1 MLVCYYIFLL
11 SLSVFGEIIRELF
24 LCYVAARWGLCLNTG
39 CVLLSSSLFWVLCCA
54 KTYISIKC
62 SCSIAWIR
70 VSVYMWSSANCSCC
84 CCLGRSNHCH
94 GIRLLIHS
102 FMFSRKSAFES
113 SICWCKRFRCL
124 NFEID
129 IACVLRVFSGYR
141 KIHRWKWKRN
151 KKIPN
156 TNLKWKWK

>member
-1 MLVCYYIFLL
+1 MRGKRNSCSMFCNVMLVCYYFFTLSLSL

-39 CVLLSSSLFWVLCCA
+39 CVLLSSSLFRVLCCA
-54 KTYISIKC
+54 KTYICIKC

-70 VSVYMWSSANCSCC
+70 VSVYVWSSANCSCC
-84 CCLGRSNHCH
+84 CLGRSKHCH

-124 NFEID
+124 NF
-129 IACVLRVFSGYR
+129 
-141 KIHRWKWKRN
+141 
-151 KKIPN
+151 
-156 TNLKWKWK
+156 